1 MCGIIGFTGGRDAAP
16 ILIAGLKALEYR
28 GYDSAGIAVA
38 GKKITSVKSVGRI
51 SALEKKLDETTLVGD
66 CGIGHTRWAT
76 HGCPTEENCHPH
88 MSADGKFAVV
98 HNGII
103 ENDKELRALVRAA
116 GIEPISDTDSEI
128 VAHLLS
134 LYYDGDPVVAL
145 GRTVSR
151 LKGSFALGVLCA
163 DHPDE
168 IYAAKMRSPLLIG
181 YGDGTCLSSDGT
193 AMPQS
198 INEITV
204 LADGQTARLTK
215 NGATVY
221 FRGRQVQ
228 CERTKL
234 KSSRR
239 AAGLSGY
246 PHYMIKEMYEQPEA
260 IARTISSECRGKR
273 AGLRGTGVSLIGCGS
288 SYNAA
293 LSCRPMLERV
303 TGRSVDVALAGEFL
317 YSERVPAYGRQC
329 ILLSQ
334 SGETADTI
342 SAAEE
347 AKRRGYG
354 TLAITNVHAS
364 TLTRTCDDYLCTR
377 AGPEISVATTKGFTT
392 QVAALGLLAGNEFA
406 AAVKELP
413 GLAEK
418 ALRASE
424 GLKDSAVK
432 FDNAGCVF
440 FMGRGADYGAALEG
454 ALKLKEISYIP
465 AIGIAAGELKH
476 GSISLIE
483 KGTPVIAVCTD
494 DRLIGKSL
502 LSIATVKT
510 RGGFVIG
517 VTSSP
522 EVAAA
527 CDEAVMLPPVHPMLS
542 AAVSV
547 IPLQR
552 LAYEVALRLGRDI
565 DKPRNLAKSVTVE

>member
-1 MCGIIGFTGGRDAAP
+1 MP
-16 ILIAGLKALEYR
+16 VLIDGLKALEYR
-28 GYDSAGIAVA
+28 GYDSAGIAIA
-38 GKKITSVKSVGRI
+38 GEKITTVKSVGRI
-51 SALEKKLDETTLVGD
+51 SSLEKKLESAPVVGC

-103 ENDKELRALVRAA
+103 ENDKELRALIREA
-116 GIEPISDTDSEI
+116 GIEPKSDTDSEV

-134 LYYDGDPVVAL
+134 LDYDGDPVEAL
-145 GRTVSR
+145 CRTVSR

-163 DHPDE
+163 DRPDE

-193 AMPQS
+193 AMPRD

-215 NGATVY
+215 DGATVY
-221 FRGRQVQ
+221 FRGKQVG
-228 CERTKL
+228 CERIKPTV
-234 KSSRR
+234 SGR
-239 AAGLSGY
+239 AASLSGY
-246 PHYMIKEMYEQPEA
+246 PHFMLKEMYEQPEA
-260 IARTISSECRGKR
+260 IARTISTECRGKR
-273 AGLRGTGVSLIGCGS
+273 TGLKGTGLTLIGCGS

-293 LSCRPMLERV
+293 LSCRPLLERA
-303 TGRSVDVALAGEFL
+303 TGRSVEVALAGEFL
-317 YSERVPAYGRQC
+317 YSERVPAYGKQC
-329 ILLSQ
+329 VLLSQ

-342 SAAEE
+342 AAAEE
-347 AKRRGYG
+347 AARRGYG

-392 QVAALGLLAGNEFA
+392 QVAALGLLAGSEFA
-406 AAVKELP
+406 SAVRELP

-418 ALRASE
+418 ALQASE
-424 GLKDSAVK
+424 GLKNTAGY
-432 FDNAGCVF
+432 FDGGCVF

-483 KGTPVIAVCTD
+483 KGTPVIAICTD

-510 RGGFVIG
+510 RGGYVIG

-522 EVAAA
+522 EIAAA
-527 CDEAVMLPPVHPMLS
+527 CDEAIMLPPVHPMLS

-552 LAYEVALRLGRDI
+552 LAYEVALGLGRDI